1 MDWLLQVFQ
10 KQLEKSLPSPLVFP
24 ACPLIVP
31 PIPADKGEGP
41 VSGPRLPTALS
52 ILILEN
58 QRGEGP
64 VELLNPFLP
73 SPFILSLCCA
83 LRELQVLGILGFVE
97 DKRHRGTIPTV
108 TDSPTPRAPS

>member
-1 MDWLLQVFQ
+1 M
-10 KQLEKSLPSPLVFP
+10 
-24 ACPLIVP
+24 
-31 PIPADKGEGP
+31 
-41 VSGPRLPTALS
+41 SGPRLPTALS

-108 TDSPTPRAPS
+108 TDSPTPRALA